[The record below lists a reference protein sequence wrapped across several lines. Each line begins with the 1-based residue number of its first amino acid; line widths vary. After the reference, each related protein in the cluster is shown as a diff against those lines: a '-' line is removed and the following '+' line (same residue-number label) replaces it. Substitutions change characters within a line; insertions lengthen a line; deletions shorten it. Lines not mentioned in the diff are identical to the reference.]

1 MRKEMNIR
9 GEKDM
14 NSVEVAPSLLSAD
27 FGYLMRDIKSVE
39 NSCRKLHI
47 DVMDGHFVPNL
58 SFGIPVIRSIRKYTD
73 MLFDVHLM
81 ITNPDDFIE
90 AFVKA
95 GADRIT
101 FHIECTDDPAALAEK
116 IHGFGKKAG
125 IAIHPDTPIEN
136 IFPYLPYIENVLIMS
151 VVPGFGG
158 QGYMKEAT
166 GRIRAVREELDRI
179 GSDADLSV
187 DGGINTKTCK
197 EVAGAGCNV
206 LVAGSAVFDREDPA
220 AGVDEILKCVS
231 Q

>member
-1 MRKEMNIR
+1 
-9 GEKDM
+9 
-14 NSVEVAPSLLSAD
+14 
-27 FGYLMRDIKSVE
+27 
-39 NSCRKLHI
+39 
-47 DVMDGHFVPNL
+47 
-58 SFGIPVIRSIRKYTD
+58 

-136 IFPYLPYIENVLIMS
+136 IFPYLPYIDNVLIMS

>member
-1 MRKEMNIR
+1 MNR
-9 GEKDM
+9 
-14 NSVEVAPSLLSAD
+14 VEVAPSLLSAD

-39 NSCRKLHI
+39 DSCSKLHI

-73 MLFDVHLM
+73 MIFDVHLM
-81 ITNPDDFIE
+81 IDNPDEFIE
-90 AFVKA
+90 TFVKA

-101 FHIECTDDPAALAEK
+101 FHIECTDDPEALAKK
-116 IHGFGKKAG
+116 IRSFGKKAG
-125 IAIHPDTPIEN
+125 IAIHPDTPVEKL
-136 IFPYLPYIENVLIMS
+136 FPYLPFIDNILIMS

-179 GSDADLSV
+179 GSSADLSV
-187 DGGINTKTCK
+187 DGGINIKTCN

-220 AGVDEILKCVS
+220 EGVREILECVS
-231 Q
+231 QS